1 MSDDL
6 NQRSRLYAER
16 YHVRLTE
23 RLGFRI
29 HGIVHVVESNAKPGR
44 TAIKVHR
51 EMDPFLR
58 ECLVYERLS
67 AARVTSIMDFHVP
80 ERLRIDD
87 ELRVLEMTIVT
98 RPFLLDFAGA
108 YLDFKPSFPD
118 EVWADW
124 EAEKHEQFGG
134 QWRTVQTVLESL
146 AELDI
151 YMVDVSPSN
160 IAFRS

>member
-1 MSDDL
+1 MSDSL

-23 RLGFRI
+23 RLGFGI

-80 ERLRIDD
+80 ELLRIDD

-108 YLDFKPSFPD
+108 YLDFKPSFPE

-124 EAEKHEQFGG
+124 EAEKQEQFGG
-134 QWRTVQTVLESL
+134 QWRTVQTVLDSL

-151 YMVDVSPSN
+151 YMIDVSPSN